1 MPENKRATQTLFQS
15 TIDDETKNYVI
26 LIIKE
31 KHLCKIS
38 QSIWKGVVFVTVGQG
53 HRQTALGCLKLT
65 TIM

>member
-15 TIDDETKNYVI
+15 TIDDETKNYI
-26 LIIKE
+26 DKE
-31 KHLCKIS
+31 KRLCKIS